1 MTFTKR
7 NKAIHIDTEALSSLA
22 LVQAGLIHPVD
33 GLMNKQTSQEV
44 DKNKVYKDMPLPFSF
59 ILAPSGKR
67 NFEVISSLKAG
78 EIVDLING
86 EKKVGELTVE
96 ETFEIDPQERI
107 FNIFGTNDTLHPGVK
122 NTINRLGK
130 MAVSGKYI
138 VKYSPVEDNIKKV
151 KNIIKETGAKKITAM
166 MLAAN
171 PFNRVHE
178 RIIRQKLN
186 HSDLIILF
194 LRKPFNNDGL
204 SYDIRSKALEKLIDN
219 FLPKNKVIVVP
230 LENTYIFAGYNEL
243 ILDAIVA
250 KNYGCSELT
259 VGKNHGGLS
268 VYYSD
273 NKINTIFNECECGNL
288 SINIEVVEEYVYCN
302 VCKTLVSSE
311 TCPHG
316 SHHHIK
322 YNSNAILKLL
332 DNGIIP
338 PTILVRKEVS
348 SYILSRLFPNRFE
361 NVQNLYYDLFPN
373 SGLLEDQTDESFYIE
388 LISLYQTSSLT

>member
-1 MTFTKR
+1 MTSTKR
-7 NKAIHIDTEALSSLA
+7 NKAIYIDTEALSSLA
-22 LVQAGLIHPVD
+22 LVQAGLISPVD
-33 GLMNKQTSQEV
+33 GLMNKETSQEV
-44 DKNKVYKDMPLPFSF
+44 DKNKIFKGMPLPFSF
-59 ILAPSGKR
+59 ILAPSGKK
-67 NFEVISSLKAG
+67 NYEVISTLKAG
-78 EIVDLING
+78 ETVDLINND
-86 EKKVGELTVE
+86 EKVGELTVE
-96 ETFEIDPQERI
+96 ETFEIDPEERI

-130 MAVSGKYI
+130 MAVSGKYF
-138 VKYSPVEDNIKKV
+138 VTYPPVEDNIKKV
-151 KNIIKETGAKKITAM
+151 KNTIKETGAKKITAM

-204 SYDIRSKALEKLIDN
+204 NYDIRSKALEKLIDT
-219 FLPKNKVIVVP
+219 FLPKNKVIVIP
-230 LENTYIFAGYNEL
+230 FENTYIFAGYNEL

-268 VYYSD
+268 LYYSE
-273 NKINTIFNECECGNL
+273 NETNTIFNECKNL

-302 VCKTLVSSE
+302 ICKTLVSRD

-332 DNGIIP
+332 ENGVVP
-338 PTILVRKEVS
+338 PTILVRKEIS
-348 SYILSRLFPNRFE
+348 SYILSRLFPDRFE
-361 NVQNLYYDLFPN
+361 SVQNLYYDLFPN
-373 SGLLEDQTDESFYIE
+373 SGLLEEQTNESFYLE
-388 LISLYQTSSLT
+388 LIQLYQTSSLT

>member
-1 MTFTKR
+1 MTSTKR
-7 NKAIHIDTEALSSLA
+7 NKAIYIDTEALSSLA
-22 LVQAGLIHPVD
+22 LVQAGLISPVD
-33 GLMNKQTSQEV
+33 GLMNKETSQEV
-44 DKNKVYKDMPLPFSF
+44 DKNKIFKGMPLPFSF
-59 ILAPSGKR
+59 ILAPSGKK
-67 NFEVISSLKAG
+67 NYEVISTLKAG
-78 EIVDLING
+78 ETVDLINND
-86 EKKVGELTVE
+86 EKVGELTVE
-96 ETFEIDPQERI
+96 ETFEIDPEERI

-130 MAVSGKYI
+130 MAVSGKYF
-138 VKYSPVEDNIKKV
+138 VTYPPVEDNIKRV
-151 KNIIKETGAKKITAM
+151 KNTIKETGAKKITAM

-204 SYDIRSKALEKLIDN
+204 NYEIRSKALEKLIDT
-219 FLPKNKVIVVP
+219 FLPKNKVIVIP
-230 LENTYIFAGYNEL
+230 FENTYIFAGYNEL

-268 VYYSD
+268 LYYSE
-273 NKINTIFNECECGNL
+273 NETNTIFNECKNL

-302 VCKTLVSSE
+302 ICKTLVSRD

-348 SYILSRLFPNRFE
+348 SYILSRLFPDRFE

-373 SGLLEDQTDESFYIE
+373 SGLLEEQTNESFYLE
-388 LISLYQTSSLT
+388 LIQLYQTSSLT

>member
-1 MTFTKR
+1 MTSTKR
-7 NKAIHIDTEALSSLA
+7 NKAIYIDTEALSSLA
-22 LVQAGLIHPVD
+22 LVQAGLISPVD
-33 GLMNKQTSQEV
+33 GLMNKETSQEV
-44 DKNKVYKDMPLPFSF
+44 DKNKIFKGMPLPFSF
-59 ILAPSGKR
+59 ILAPSGKK
-67 NFEVISSLKAG
+67 NYEVISTLKAG
-78 EIVDLING
+78 ETVDLINND
-86 EKKVGELTVE
+86 EKVGELTVE
-96 ETFEIDPQERI
+96 ETFEIDPEERI

-130 MAVSGKYI
+130 MAVSGKYF
-138 VKYSPVEDNIKKV
+138 VTYPPVEDNIKRV
-151 KNIIKETGAKKITAM
+151 KNTIKETGAKKITAM

-204 SYDIRSKALEKLIDN
+204 NYEIRSKALEKLIDT

-230 LENTYIFAGYNEL
+230 FENTYIFAGYNEL

-268 VYYSD
+268 LYYSE
-273 NKINTIFNECECGNL
+273 NETNTIFNECKNL

-302 VCKTLVSSE
+302 ICKTLVSRD

-348 SYILSRLFPNRFE
+348 SYILSRLFPDRFE

-373 SGLLEDQTDESFYIE
+373 SGLLEEQTNESFYLE
-388 LISLYQTSSLT
+388 LIQLYQTSSLT

>member
-1 MTFTKR
+1 MTSTKR
-7 NKAIHIDTEALSSLA
+7 NKAIYIDTEALSSLA
-22 LVQAGLIHPVD
+22 LVQAGLISPVD
-33 GLMNKQTSQEV
+33 GLMNKETSQEV
-44 DKNKVYKDMPLPFSF
+44 DKNKIFKGMPLPFSF
-59 ILAPSGKR
+59 ILAPSGKK
-67 NFEVISSLKAG
+67 NHEVISTLKAG
-78 EIVDLING
+78 ETVDLINND
-86 EKKVGELTVE
+86 EKVGELTVE
-96 ETFEIDPQERI
+96 ETFEIDPEERI

-130 MAVSGKYI
+130 MAVSGKYF
-138 VKYSPVEDNIKKV
+138 VTYPPVEDNIKRV
-151 KNIIKETGAKKITAM
+151 KNTIKETGAKKITAM

-204 SYDIRSKALEKLIDN
+204 NYEIRSKALEKLIDT
-219 FLPKNKVIVVP
+219 FLPKNKVIVIP
-230 LENTYIFAGYNEL
+230 FENTYIFAGYNEL

-268 VYYSD
+268 LYYSE
-273 NKINTIFNECECGNL
+273 NETNTIFNECKNL

-302 VCKTLVSSE
+302 ICKTLVSRD

-348 SYILSRLFPNRFE
+348 SYILSRLFPDRFE

-373 SGLLEDQTDESFYIE
+373 SGLLEEQTNESFYLE
-388 LISLYQTSSLT
+388 LIQLYQTSSLT

>member
-1 MTFTKR
+1 MTSTKR
-7 NKAIHIDTEALSSLA
+7 NKAIYIDTEALSSLA
-22 LVQAGLIHPVD
+22 LVQAGLISPVD
-33 GLMNKQTSQEV
+33 GLMNKETSQEV
-44 DKNKVYKDMPLPFSF
+44 DKNKIFKGMPLPFSF
-59 ILAPSGKR
+59 ILAPSGKK
-67 NFEVISSLKAG
+67 NYEVISTLKAG
-78 EIVDLING
+78 ETVDLINND
-86 EKKVGELTVE
+86 EKVGELTVE
-96 ETFEIDPQERI
+96 ETFEIDPEERI
-107 FNIFGTNDTLHPGVK
+107 FNIFGTNDALHPGVK
-122 NTINRLGK
+122 NNINRLGK
-130 MAVSGKYI
+130 MAVSGKYF
-138 VKYSPVEDNIKKV
+138 VTYPPVEDNIKKV
-151 KNIIKETGAKKITAM
+151 KNTIKETGAKKITAM

-204 SYDIRSKALEKLIDN
+204 NYEIRSKALEKLIDT

-230 LENTYIFAGYNEL
+230 FENTYIFAGYNEL

-268 VYYSD
+268 LYYSE
-273 NKINTIFNECECGNL
+273 NETNTIFNECKNL

-302 VCKTLVSSE
+302 ICKTLVSRD

-348 SYILSRLFPNRFE
+348 SYILSRLFPDRFE

-373 SGLLEDQTDESFYIE
+373 SGLLEEQTNESFYLE
-388 LISLYQTSSLT
+388 LIQLYQTSSLT

>member
-1 MTFTKR
+1 MTSTKR
-7 NKAIHIDTEALSSLA
+7 NKAIYIDTEALSSLA
-22 LVQAGLIHPVD
+22 LVQAGLISPVD
-33 GLMNKQTSQEV
+33 GLMNKETSQEV
-44 DKNKVYKDMPLPFSF
+44 DKNKIFKGMPLPFSF
-59 ILAPSGKR
+59 ILAPSGKK
-67 NFEVISSLKAG
+67 NYEVILTLKAG
-78 EIVDLING
+78 ETVDLINND
-86 EKKVGELTVE
+86 EKVGELTVE
-96 ETFEIDPQERI
+96 ETFEIDPEERI

-130 MAVSGKYI
+130 MAVSGKYF
-138 VKYSPVEDNIKKV
+138 VTYPPVEDNIKRV
-151 KNIIKETGAKKITAM
+151 KNTIKETGAKKITAM

-204 SYDIRSKALEKLIDN
+204 NYEIRSKALEKLIDT
-219 FLPKNKVIVVP
+219 FLPKNKVIVIP
-230 LENTYIFAGYNEL
+230 FENTYIFAGYNEL

-268 VYYSD
+268 LYYSE
-273 NKINTIFNECECGNL
+273 NETNTIFNECKNL

-302 VCKTLVSSE
+302 ICKTLVSRD

-348 SYILSRLFPNRFE
+348 SYILSRLFPDRFE

-373 SGLLEDQTDESFYIE
+373 SGLLEEQTNESFYLE
-388 LISLYQTSSLT
+388 LIQLYQTSSLT

>member
-1 MTFTKR
+1 MTSTKR
-7 NKAIHIDTEALSSLA
+7 NKAIYIDTEALSSLA
-22 LVQAGLIHPVD
+22 LVQAGLISPVD
-33 GLMNKQTSQEV
+33 GLMNKETSLEV
-44 DKNKVYKDMPLPFSF
+44 DKNKIFKGMPLPFSF
-59 ILAPSGKR
+59 ILAPGGKK
-67 NFEVISSLKAG
+67 NYEVISTLKAG
-78 EIVDLING
+78 ETVDLINND
-86 EKKVGELTVE
+86 EKVGELTVE
-96 ETFEIDPQERI
+96 ETFEIDPEERI
-107 FNIFGTNDTLHPGVK
+107 FNIFGTNDALHPGVK
-122 NTINRLGK
+122 NNINRLGK
-130 MAVSGKYI
+130 MAVSGKYF
-138 VKYSPVEDNIKKV
+138 VTYPPVEDNIKKV
-151 KNIIKETGAKKITAM
+151 KNTIKETGAKKITAM

-204 SYDIRSKALEKLIDN
+204 NYDIRSKALEKLIDT

-230 LENTYIFAGYNEL
+230 FENTYIFAGYNEL

-268 VYYSD
+268 LYYSE
-273 NKINTIFNECECGNL
+273 NETNTIFNECKNL

-302 VCKTLVSSE
+302 ICKTLVSRD

-332 DNGIIP
+332 ENGIIP

-348 SYILSRLFPNRFE
+348 SYILSRLFPDRFE

-373 SGLLEDQTDESFYIE
+373 SGLLEEQTNESFYLE
-388 LISLYQTSSLT
+388 LIQLYQTSSLT